1 MLRVPRPLG
10 LLLIALL
17 LGAVFVLTLPR
28 TAYWQRALQD
38 AGHGAVFAGI
48 AVVLLAMRSPQAMS
62 AHRSFRDYGFAFAIA
77 VALGISTELL
87 QHYLP
92 NRQVSIV
99 DALHDAAGAAFGLA
113 LVALQERRATAG
125 APLRFAAVIGLA
137 ALAILVWEPLR
148 CARAYAERLGAF
160 PTLAPMGTTADAQ
173 FVASRD
179 ARLSH
184 VLLPARWRTSE
195 DAPALRLE
203 FEPGARPALQLAEG
217 APDWRGHS
225 VLALDLT
232 NPAAQPAHFILRVL
246 DRHHDWSHEDRL
258 NLPLTIP
265 PNTRTTV
272 RVSLAALAEAP
283 ARRDMDLSAI
293 ADVMLFATGPLRGR
307 EFYVSRVWLE
317 E

>member
-17 LGAVFVLTLPR
+17 LAAVFVLTLPR
-28 TAYWQRALQD
+28 TSYWQRALQD

-48 AVVLLAMRSPQAMS
+48 AVVLLAMRSPRAMS
-62 AHRSFRDYGFAFAIA
+62 AYRPFRDYGFAFAIA
-77 VALGISTELL
+77 VALGIGTELL

-92 NRQVSIV
+92 HRQVSIG

-113 LVALQERRATAG
+113 MVALQERRATAG
-125 APLRFAAVIGLA
+125 APLRLAAVIGLA

-148 CARAYAERLGAF
+148 CARAYAERFGAF
-160 PTLAPMGTTADAQ
+160 PTLAPMGAMADAQ
-173 FVASRD
+173 FVAGRD

-184 VLLPARWRTSE
+184 APVPAQWRASG

-203 FEPGARPALQLAEG
+203 FEPGARPALELAEA

-225 VLALDLT
+225 VLALDVT
-232 NPAAQPAHFILRVL
+232 NPAGQPARFILRVL

-258 NLPLTIP
+258 NLPVTIP

-272 RVSLAALAEAP
+272 RVSLVALAEAP

-293 ADVMLFATGPLRGR
+293 ADVMLFATGPLPGR